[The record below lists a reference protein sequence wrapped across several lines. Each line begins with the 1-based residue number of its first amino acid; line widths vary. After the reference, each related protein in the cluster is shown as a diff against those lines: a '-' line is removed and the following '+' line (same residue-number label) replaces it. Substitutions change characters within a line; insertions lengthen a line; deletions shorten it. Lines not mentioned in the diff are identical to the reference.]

1 MPRFLLA
8 AALLCCS
15 ASVLA
20 DDCEHAQPRKLDLDL
35 VGVKSITF
43 EVGPHDL
50 VLTGGSSPAGALQG
64 RACASNPKD
73 LDQLTVTQ
81 HKSGDSLLV
90 RLKKRESTG
99 WSFFGNQYARL
110 EMTGQVPAHLTIH
123 LKVGSGDARLTGGS
137 NVSAQVGS
145 GDIRIQQVSGLVAGT
160 VGSGDLDVHQAGSLE
175 IFSVGSGD
183 ARARDI
189 AGNSRIGSI
198 GSGDFELQAAQG
210 DVEVGSVG
218 SGSVDLQQVK
228 GNVRVDSV
236 GSGDIDTRG
245 VGGNLLVG
253 SLGSGS
259 IHHDGVSGRID
270 LPRDH

>member
-1 MPRFLLA
+1 MLRPLLA
-8 AALLCCS
+8 TALLCCS

-20 DDCEHAQPRKLDLDL
+20 NDCEHSQPRKLDLDL
-35 VGVKSITF
+35 AGVKSITF

-50 VLTGGSSPAGALQG
+50 VLNGGSRPNGALQG

-81 HKSGDSLLV
+81 HKSGDSLVV
-90 RLKKRESTG
+90 RLKKRDDSG
-99 WSFFGNQYARL
+99 WSFFGNPYARL
-110 EMTGQVPAHLTIH
+110 EMTGQVPANLTIH

-145 GDIRIQQVSGLVAGT
+145 GDIRVQQVTGLVAGS
-160 VGSGDLDVHQAGSLE
+160 VGSGDLEIHQAGSLE

-183 ARARDI
+183 AKARGI
-189 AGNSRIGSI
+189 TGNSRVGSV

-218 SGSVDLQQVK
+218 SGNVNLQQVK
-228 GNVRVDSV
+228 GNVHVDSV

-245 VGGNLLVG
+245 IGGDLIVG

-259 IHHDGVSGRID
+259 VHHDGVSGRID